1 MMLKIIY
8 EKLKQSHF
16 AVWFFPKGVHQDAAV
31 LGKKEESY
39 YTQKLSYVGGLLLFA
54 IVLLVFYSVQHMAEL
69 ATPTKEIIRPD
80 AYEET
85 QKIMLQAGTP
95 SYTYELE
102 VAPRILTKEQADT
115 LFQQVIE
122 KLDTYIL
129 GENTALD
136 CVTNNLFL
144 PEYISEY
151 PFEIYWESDNEHIVD
166 TLGTVNR
173 EGLTEDEVVMLT
185 AVFRY
190 QDWLWEEQFG
200 ILVCKEALTEEER
213 YKRQLGSLLTESEK
227 GQRQEREWVL
237 PEDFE
242 GEDLQVYTLK
252 QDYTLPVLAG
262 LILLTAVAVWI
273 GMDHD
278 LHMDRQKRRSQFQ
291 EEYLSFVGSL
301 SLYISAGLTLQAA
314 MQYCTRDYVK
324 RKPQSNLLRNALQEF
339 GRDLQNGCG
348 FTEAMNHLAD
358 KTDDANYKRLGGILN
373 QGILNGSK
381 GLAEAL
387 DQEAGKI
394 REEKRRQNKIKGEQV
409 STALIAPMML
419 QLGIIIA
426 LIMIPAFTN
435 MQF

>member
-54 IVLLVFYSVQHMAEL
+54 IVLLIFYSVQHMAEL
-69 ATPTKEIIRPD
+69 VTPTKEIIRPD

-85 QKIMLQAGTP
+85 QKIMLQAGIP

-129 GENTALD
+129 GENTGLD

-200 ILVCKEALTEEER
+200 ILVCKEVLTEEES

-252 QDYTLPVLAG
+252 KDYTLPVLSG

-381 GLAEAL
+381 GLAETL

-409 STALIAPMML
+409 STALIAPMVL

>member
-54 IVLLVFYSVQHMAEL
+54 IVLLIFYSVQHMAEL
-69 ATPTKEIIRPD
+69 VTPTKEIIRPD

-85 QKIMLQAGTP
+85 QKIMLQAGIP

-129 GENTALD
+129 GENTGLD

-200 ILVCKEALTEEER
+200 ILVCKEVLTEEES

-252 QDYTLPVLAG
+252 KDYTLPVLSG

>member
-54 IVLLVFYSVQHMAEL
+54 IVLLIFYSVQHMAEL
-69 ATPTKEIIRPD
+69 VTPTKEIIRPD

-85 QKIMLQAGTP
+85 QKIMLQAGIP

-129 GENTALD
+129 GENTGLD

-200 ILVCKEALTEEER
+200 ILVCKEVLTEEES

-252 QDYTLPVLAG
+252 KDYTLPVLSG

-394 REEKRRQNKIKGEQV
+394 REEKWRQNKIKGEQV